1 MKSLTRL
8 SVLARLWAF
17 GIDFATWSA
26 RLARVA
32 EAAGP
37 LANLRTQLDGFSPAL
52 SQLVMACFMEEG
64 HFSSHLR
71 RMRSS
76 LRSEAHRARRGAR
89 AAVLP
94 RLDVVQQ
101 PGWLSPSDPPPRRR
115 AGSSS
120 RRPEQPRPRASE
132 PLPDPTHIRRR
143 TPAALRRPLHSRVAR
158 GDSRAP
164 RGDLDSQL
172 IVHRPKAAEPG
183 FPSISGTG
191 RRSEPGASPQTDRR
205 SAASM
210 IESRTYDACRSYPD
224 EPE

>member
-71 RMRSS
+71 RMRSVYAAKRTELVEALEPLFCLGWTWSSNPAGFHLLIRHRDGELVRRVVARSS
-76 LRSEAHRARRGAR
+76 LDLALLSRYRIRRTSDDGLLLR
-89 AAVLP
+89 F
-94 RLDVVQQ
+94 
-101 PGWLSPSDPPPRRR
+101 GGLSTPELR
-115 AGSSS
+115 AGIRELLAAIST
-120 RRPEQPRPRASE
+120 AS
-132 PLPDPTHIRRR
+132 
-143 TPAALRRPLHSRVAR
+143 
-158 GDSRAP
+158 
-164 RGDLDSQL
+164 
-172 IVHRPKAAEPG
+172 
-183 FPSISGTG
+183 
-191 RRSEPGASPQTDRR
+191 
-205 SAASM
+205 
-210 IESRTYDACRSYPD
+210 
-224 EPE
+224 